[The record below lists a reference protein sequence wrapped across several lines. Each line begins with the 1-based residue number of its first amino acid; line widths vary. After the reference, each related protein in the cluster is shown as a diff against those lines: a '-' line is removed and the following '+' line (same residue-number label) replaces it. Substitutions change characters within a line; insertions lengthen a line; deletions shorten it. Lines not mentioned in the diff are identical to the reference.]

1 MSTKPAIS
9 IEPDI
14 VQHEGAL
21 VRTILPLVAIAGFI
35 GKRGSADIDPG
46 YLIPFVPH
54 ALGELAC
61 QSTAM
66 LRVACVVEHHNSK
79 AISWDGPLL
88 WVFARNFICESSH
101 GSDPHFSRRRLHVA
115 CHPDAPHYLSDDSQI
130 Q

>member
-46 YLIPFVPH
+46 YLISFVPH
-54 ALGELAC
+54 ALGERAY
-61 QSTAM
+61 QRTAM
-66 LRVACVVEHHNSK
+66 LRVVCVVEHHNSK
-79 AISWDGPLL
+79 AISWGGPLL
-88 WVFARNFICESSH
+88 WRNFNCESSH
-101 GSDPHFSRRRLHVA
+101 GSDPHFCRRRLHVA
-115 CHPDAPHYLSDDSQI
+115 CHPDAPYYLSDDSQI